1 MRLKFKDS
9 YGLDMYVFDTIDGDI
24 FSLHGGKTRKMKQY
38 YDKRGL
44 KYWRLT
50 RTTGPLTTTV
60 ITVRGIDLAGMLTP
74 IAMTINTN
82 QTTEKETKMNQ
93 TTPTTRGFMVAT
105 VRTNGSYG
113 FAHEPAMHRTLAE
126 AETEA
131 ARLAKN
137 NLGVRFAVVA
147 TVSSVVSGELVW
159 SR

>member
-82 QTTEKETKMNQ
+82 QTT
-93 TTPTTRGFMVAT
+93 PTTRGFMVAT